1 MEKASEIREKIF
13 NGRYISL
20 SLFLFLLIYFSV
32 FGFFEIYLILTVA
45 LLFSLVL
52 ASNEF
57 LTNENTGG
65 VAILH
70 MVIIVL
76 MIGAYDYFSSAGS
89 RLNNFFFF
97 SEGIRL
103 NYFLNIM
110 LAVVAILFVYG
121 FYLGYRTKK

>member
-89 RLNNFFFF
+89 RLNNN
-97 SEGIRL
+97 L
-103 NYFLNIM
+103 NYM
-110 LAVVAILFVYG
+110 LAVDAILFVYG

>member
-57 LTNENTGG
+57 LTNEN
-65 VAILH
+65 I
-70 MVIIVL
+70 
-76 MIGAYDYFSSAGS
+76 
-89 RLNNFFFF
+89 
-97 SEGIRL
+97 
-103 NYFLNIM
+103 
-110 LAVVAILFVYG
+110 
-121 FYLGYRTKK
+121 